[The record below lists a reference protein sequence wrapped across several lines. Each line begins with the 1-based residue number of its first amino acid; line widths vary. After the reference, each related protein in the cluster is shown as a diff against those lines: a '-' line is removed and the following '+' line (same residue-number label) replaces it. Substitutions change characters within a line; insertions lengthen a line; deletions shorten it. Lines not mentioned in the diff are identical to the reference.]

1 MDHGSTPLSKP
12 SPLIPPPPPL
22 PLPFPLTKCMHSR
35 EKFLHLF
42 EIILEVRIHYGT
54 IKTMQAES
62 TNMGIFYCFLSEN
75 F

>member
-12 SPLIPPPPPL
+12 SPLIPPPL
-22 PLPFPLTKCMHSR
+22 LFPFHFLLLNVCIV